1 MEAKSLL
8 SKPLLAMCFLKVQV
22 WSWWYFSMV
31 SGIWYP
37 VPNHFTSLKRAVIA
51 ATGVLFA
58 RLSPLTQL
66 FAINP
71 SFHA

>member
-31 SGIWYP
+31 AGISYP
-37 VPNHFTSLKRAVIA
+37 VPNHLTSLKRAVIA
-51 ATGVLFA
+51 ATGVL
-58 RLSPLTQL
+58 
-66 FAINP
+66 
-71 SFHA
+71 